1 MATSADRKRVRRA
14 WEQALKI
21 NPAFSMDRRRRV
33 LPFRNPEDFERR
45 VEGLR
50 KAGLVV

>member
-1 MATSADRKRVRRA
+1 M
-14 WEQALKI
+14 E
-21 NPAFSMDRRRRV
+21 RRRRI

-50 KAGLVV
+50 KGGVSV

>member
-1 MATSADRKRVRRA
+1 VQTLR
-14 WEQALKI
+14 I
-21 NPAFSMDRRRRV
+21 NPNFSMERRRRV

-50 KAGLVV
+50 KGGLTIN

>member
-1 MATSADRKRVRRA
+1 M
-14 WEQALKI
+14 E
-21 NPAFSMDRRRRV
+21 RRRRV

-50 KAGLVV
+50 KGGVSV